1 MLRASYPVTAG
12 SIGRGTPAMRV
23 QGVSRT
29 VAAFEAVAMPRLQRR
44 PLMVRSTRTLRG
56 RRCGA

>member
-29 VAAFEAVAMPRLQRR
+29 VAAFEAVAMPRL
-44 PLMVRSTRTLRG
+44 
-56 RRCGA
+56 